1 MKGLVY
7 KSTGSWYQV
16 KSDEGKFYQCR
27 IKGKL
32 RLSGIRST
40 SPVAVGDR
48 VGFDLDDEAVGVIHT
63 IDQRENY
70 LVRKSVNLSKQLHI
84 IGANI
89 DLVFLVITLKN
100 PETFTTFIDRFLVSA
115 AAFGIETVLL
125 FNKMDQYTDNE
136 LEIVNELKELYT
148 SIGYQSVF
156 CSTKSNQGMSELR
169 NLMKDNTSIFSGHS
183 GVGKSTLINTVAPEL
198 RLKIGEI
205 SEQHGQGQ
213 HTTTFAEMFDLSFGG
228 RIIDSPGI
236 RGFGI
241 ADINKE
247 EIARYF
253 KEFSKASENCKF
265 NNCQHLSEPGCAVK
279 SELEEGTIAE
289 SRYQSYLSMVLEEE
303 GPYRQ
308 DLFAE

>member
-1 MKGLVY
+1 VKGLVY

-16 KSDEGKFYQCR
+16 KSDVGKFYQCR

-125 FNKMDQYTDNE
+125 FNKMDQYTEEE
-136 LEIVNELKELYT
+136 LERVNELKVLYT
-148 SIGYQSVF
+148 SIGYQSLL
-156 CSTKSNQGMSELR
+156 CSTKSDQGMSELR

-213 HTTTFAEMFDLSFGG
+213 HTTTFAEMYDLSFGG

-253 KEFSKASENCKF
+253 KEFFKASENCKF

>member
-1 MKGLVY
+1 VKGLVY

-16 KSDEGKFYQCR
+16 KSDEGNFYQCR

-48 VGFDLDDEAVGVIHT
+48 VGFDLDDEAIGVIHT

-125 FNKMDQYTDNE
+125 FNKMDQYTEEE
-136 LEIVNELKELYT
+136 LEMLNELKELYT

-156 CSTKSNQGMSELR
+156 CSAKSGQGMSELR

-241 ADINKE
+241 ADIDKE

-253 KEFSKASENCKF
+253 KEFFKASENCKF

-279 SELEEGTIAE
+279 SELEDGTIAE
-289 SRYQSYLSMVLEEE
+289 SRYQSYRSMVLEEE

>member
-16 KSDEGKFYQCR
+16 KSDEGNFYQCR

-48 VGFDLDDEAVGVIHT
+48 VGFDLDDEAIGVIHT
-63 IDQRENY
+63 IDPRENY

-125 FNKMDQYTDNE
+125 FNKMDQYTEEE
-136 LEIVNELKELYT
+136 LEMVNELKELYT
-148 SIGYQSVF
+148 SIGYQSVL
-156 CSTKSNQGMSELR
+156 CSTKSGQGMSELR
-169 NLMKDNTSIFSGHS
+169 NLMKDSTSIFSGHS

-198 RLKIGEI
+198 QLKIGEI

-241 ADINKE
+241 ADIDKE

-253 KEFSKASENCKF
+253 KEFFKASENCKF

-279 SELEEGTIAE
+279 SELEEGAIAE

>member
-1 MKGLVY
+1 VKGLVY

-16 KSDEGKFYQCR
+16 KSDEGNFYQCR

-48 VGFDLDDEAVGVIHT
+48 VGFDLDDEAIGVIHT
-63 IDQRENY
+63 IEERENY

-125 FNKMDQYTDNE
+125 FNKMDQYTEEE
-136 LEIVNELKELYT
+136 LEMVNELKDLYT

-156 CSTKSNQGMSELR
+156 CSTKSGQGMSELR

-241 ADINKE
+241 ADIDKE

-253 KEFSKASENCKF
+253 KEFFKASENCKF

-279 SELEEGTIAE
+279 SELEDGTIAE

>member
-1 MKGLVY
+1 VKGLVY

-16 KSDEGKFYQCR
+16 KSDEGNFYQCR

-48 VGFDLDDEAVGVIHT
+48 VGFDLDDEAIGVIHT
-63 IDQRENY
+63 IEERENY

-89 DLVFLVITLKN
+89 DLVFLVITLRN

-125 FNKMDQYTDNE
+125 FNKMDQYTEEE
-136 LEIVNELKELYT
+136 LEMVNELKDLYT

-156 CSTKSNQGMSELR
+156 CSTKSGQGMSELR
-169 NLMKDNTSIFSGHS
+169 NLMIDNTSIFSGHS

-241 ADINKE
+241 ADIDKE

-253 KEFSKASENCKF
+253 KEFFKASDNCKF

-279 SELEEGTIAE
+279 SKLEDGTIAE

>member
-16 KSDEGKFYQCR
+16 KSDEGNFYQCR

-48 VGFDLDDEAVGVIHT
+48 VGFDLDDEAIGVIHT
-63 IDQRENY
+63 IDPRENY

-115 AAFGIETVLL
+115 AAFGIETVML
-125 FNKMDQYTDNE
+125 FNKMDQYSEEE
-136 LEIVNELKELYT
+136 LETVNELKELYT
-148 SIGYQSVF
+148 SIGYQSVL
-156 CSTKSNQGMSELR
+156 CSTKSGQGISELQS
-169 NLMKDNTSIFSGHS
+169 LMKDHTSIFSGHS

-241 ADINKE
+241 ADIDKE

-253 KEFSKASENCKF
+253 KEFFKASENCKF

-279 SELEEGTIAE
+279 SELEEGVIAE

>member
-1 MKGLVY
+1 VKGLVY

-16 KSDEGKFYQCR
+16 KSDEGNFYQCR

-48 VGFDLDDEAVGVIHT
+48 VGFDLDDEAIGVIHS
-63 IDQRENY
+63 IEERENY

-115 AAFGIETVLL
+115 AAFGIETVML
-125 FNKMDQYTDNE
+125 FNKMDQYSEEE
-136 LEIVNELKELYT
+136 LETVNELKELYT
-148 SIGYQSVF
+148 SIGYQSVL
-156 CSTKSNQGMSELR
+156 CSTKSGQGMSELR
-169 NLMKDNTSIFSGHS
+169 NLMKYNTSIFSGHS

-241 ADINKE
+241 ADIDKE

-253 KEFSKASENCKF
+253 KEFFKASENCKF

-279 SELEEGTIAE
+279 SELEDGTIAE

>member
-16 KSDEGKFYQCR
+16 KSDEGNFYQCR

-48 VGFDLDDEAVGVIHT
+48 VGFDLDDEAIGVIHT

-125 FNKMDQYTDNE
+125 FNKMDQYTEEE
-136 LEIVNELKELYT
+136 LEMVNELKELYA
-148 SIGYQSVF
+148 SIGYQCVF
-156 CSTKSNQGMSELR
+156 CSTKSGQGMSELR

-241 ADINKE
+241 ADIDKE

-253 KEFSKASENCKF
+253 KEFFKASENCKF

-279 SELEEGTIAE
+279 SELEEGAIAE

>member
-1 MKGLVY
+1 VKGLVY

-16 KSDEGKFYQCR
+16 KSDEGNFYQCR

-48 VGFDLDDEAVGVIHT
+48 VGFDLDDEAIGVIHT

-125 FNKMDQYTDNE
+125 FNKMDQYTEEE
-136 LEIVNELKELYT
+136 LEIVNELQELYT
-148 SIGYQSVF
+148 AIGYQSVF
-156 CSTKSNQGMSELR
+156 CSTKSGQGMSELR
-169 NLMKDNTSIFSGHS
+169 NLMQDNTSIFSGHS

-241 ADINKE
+241 ADIDKE

-253 KEFSKASENCKF
+253 KEFFKASENCKF

-279 SELEEGTIAE
+279 SELEDGTIAE

>member
-125 FNKMDQYTDNE
+125 FNKMDQYTE
-136 LEIVNELKELYT
+136 EEFERVNELKGLYT
-148 SIGYQSVF
+148 SIGYQSVL
-156 CSTKSNQGMSELR
+156 CSTKSDQGMSELR

-198 RLKIGEI
+198 LLKIGEI

-253 KEFSKASENCKF
+253 KEFFKASENCKF

-308 DLFAE
+308 DSFAE

>member
-16 KSDEGKFYQCR
+16 KSDEGNFYQCR

-125 FNKMDQYTDNE
+125 FNKMDQYTDEE

-156 CSTKSNQGMSELR
+156 CSTKSGQGMSELR

-241 ADINKE
+241 ADIDKE

-253 KEFSKASENCKF
+253 KEFFKASENCKF

-279 SELEEGTIAE
+279 SELEKGAIAE

>member
-16 KSDEGKFYQCR
+16 KSDEGNFYQCR

-48 VGFDLDDEAVGVIHT
+48 VGFDLDDEAIGVIHT

-125 FNKMDQYTDNE
+125 FNKMDQYTEEE
-136 LEIVNELKELYT
+136 LEIVNELKELYS

-156 CSTKSNQGMSELR
+156 CSTKSGQGMSELR
-169 NLMKDNTSIFSGHS
+169 NRMKDNTSIFSGHS

-241 ADINKE
+241 ADIDKE

-253 KEFSKASENCKF
+253 KEFFKASENCKF

>member
-63 IDQRENY
+63 INQRENY

-125 FNKMDQYTDNE
+125 FNKMDQYTEEE
-136 LEIVNELKELYT
+136 LERVNELKVLYT
-148 SIGYQSVF
+148 SIGYQSLL
-156 CSTKSNQGMSELR
+156 CSTKSDQGMSELR

-253 KEFSKASENCKF
+253 KEFFKASENCKF

-279 SELEEGTIAE
+279 SELEKGTIAE

>member
-16 KSDEGKFYQCR
+16 KSDEGNFYQCR

-48 VGFDLDDEAVGVIHT
+48 VGFDLDDEAIGVIHT

-125 FNKMDQYTDNE
+125 FNKMDQYTEEE
-136 LEIVNELKELYT
+136 LEMVNELKELYA

-156 CSTKSNQGMSELR
+156 CSTKSGQGMSELR

-241 ADINKE
+241 ADIDKE

-253 KEFSKASENCKF
+253 KEFFKASENCKF
-265 NNCQHLSEPGCAVK
+265 NNWQHLSEPGCAVK

>member
-16 KSDEGKFYQCR
+16 KSDEGNFYQCR

-48 VGFDLDDEAVGVIHT
+48 VGFDLDDEAIGVIHT

-100 PETFTTFIDRFLVSA
+100 PETFTTFIDRFLVSS
-115 AAFGIETVLL
+115 AAFGIETVML
-125 FNKMDQYTDNE
+125 FNKMDQYSEEE

-148 SIGYQSVF
+148 SIGYQSVL
-156 CSTKSNQGMSELR
+156 CSTKSGQGISELQ
-169 NLMKDNTSIFSGHS
+169 NLMKNNTSIFSGHS

-241 ADINKE
+241 ADIDKE

-253 KEFSKASENCKF
+253 KEFFKASENCKF

-279 SELEEGTIAE
+279 SELEEGVIAE

>member
-16 KSDEGKFYQCR
+16 KSEEGKLYQCR

-48 VGFDLDDEAVGVIHT
+48 VSFDLDDEDVGVIHS
-63 IDQRENY
+63 IDERDNY

-89 DLVFLVITLKN
+89 DSVFLVITFKN

-125 FNKMDQYTDNE
+125 FNKIDQYTE
-136 LEIVNELKELYT
+136 KELGVVKEQEQLY
-148 SIGYQSVF
+148 SVIGYKTVL
-156 CSTKSNQGMSELR
+156 CSSKTGQGIDDLKC
-169 NLMKDNTSIFSGHS
+169 LMKDNTCIFSGHS

-198 RLKIGEI
+198 SLKIGEI

-241 ADINKE
+241 ADIEKE

-253 KEFSKASENCKF
+253 KEFFRASENCKF

-279 SELEEGTIAE
+279 RKIEEGRIAN

>member
-16 KSDEGKFYQCR
+16 KSDEGNFYQCR

-48 VGFDLDDEAVGVIHT
+48 VGFDLDDEAIGVIHT

-89 DLVFLVITLKN
+89 DLIFLVITLKN

-125 FNKMDQYTDNE
+125 FNKMDQYTEEE
-136 LEIVNELKELYT
+136 LEMVNELKELYA
-148 SIGYQSVF
+148 SIGYQCVF
-156 CSTKSNQGMSELR
+156 CSTKSGQGMSELR

-241 ADINKE
+241 ADIDKE

-253 KEFSKASENCKF
+253 KEFFKASENCKF

-279 SELEEGTIAE
+279 SELEEGAIAE

>member
-1 MKGLVY
+1 VKGLVY

-16 KSDEGKFYQCR
+16 KSDEGNFYQCR

-48 VGFDLDDEAVGVIHT
+48 VGFDLDDEAIGVIHT

-89 DLVFLVITLKN
+89 DLIFLVITLKN

-125 FNKMDQYTDNE
+125 FNKMDQYTEEE
-136 LEIVNELKELYT
+136 LEMVNELKELYA
-148 SIGYQSVF
+148 SIGYQCVF
-156 CSTKSNQGMSELR
+156 CSTKSGQGMSELR

-241 ADINKE
+241 ADIDKE

-253 KEFSKASENCKF
+253 KEFFKASENCKF

-279 SELEEGTIAE
+279 SELEEGAIAE

>member
-16 KSDEGKFYQCR
+16 KSDEGNFYQCR

-48 VGFDLDDEAVGVIHT
+48 VGFDLDDEAIGVIHT

-125 FNKMDQYTDNE
+125 FNKMDQYTEEE
-136 LEIVNELKELYT
+136 LEMVNELKELYA

-156 CSTKSNQGMSELR
+156 CSTKSGQGMSELR

-198 RLKIGEI
+198 RNK
-205 SEQHGQGQ
+205 
-213 HTTTFAEMFDLSFGG
+213 LSFFHT
-228 RIIDSPGI
+228 RKTYNFPD
-236 RGFGI
+236 
-241 ADINKE
+241 
-247 EIARYF
+247 
-253 KEFSKASENCKF
+253 
-265 NNCQHLSEPGCAVK
+265 
-279 SELEEGTIAE
+279 
-289 SRYQSYLSMVLEEE
+289 
-303 GPYRQ
+303 
-308 DLFAE
+308 

>member
-16 KSDEGKFYQCR
+16 KSDEGNFYQCR

-48 VGFDLDDEAVGVIHT
+48 VGFDLDDEAIGVIHT
-63 IDQRENY
+63 IEERENY

-89 DLVFLVITLKN
+89 DLVFLVITLRN

-125 FNKMDQYTDNE
+125 FNKMDQYTEEE
-136 LEIVNELKELYT
+136 LEMVNELKDLYT

-156 CSTKSNQGMSELR
+156 CSTKSGQGMNELR
-169 NLMKDNTSIFSGHS
+169 NLMMDNTSIFSGHS

-241 ADINKE
+241 ADIDKE

-253 KEFSKASENCKF
+253 KEFFKASENCKF

-279 SELEEGTIAE
+279 SKLEDGTIAE

>member
-16 KSDEGKFYQCR
+16 KSDEGNFYQCR

-48 VGFDLDDEAVGVIHT
+48 VGFDLDDEAIGVIHT

-125 FNKMDQYTDNE
+125 FNKMDQYNEEE
-136 LEIVNELKELYT
+136 LEVVNELKELYT
-148 SIGYQSVF
+148 SIGYQSIF
-156 CSTKSNQGMSELR
+156 CSTKSGQGISELK
-169 NLMKDNTSIFSGHS
+169 NLMKNNTSIFSGHS

-198 RLKIGEI
+198 RLKIGGI

-241 ADINKE
+241 ADIDKE

-253 KEFSKASENCKF
+253 KEFFIASESCKF

-279 SELEEGTIAE
+279 SELEDGTIAE

>member
-16 KSDEGKFYQCR
+16 KSDEGNFYQCR

-48 VGFDLDDEAVGVIHT
+48 VGFDLDDEAIGVIHT

-89 DLVFLVITLKN
+89 DLVFLVITLRN

-125 FNKMDQYTDNE
+125 FNKMDQYTEAE
-136 LEIVNELKELYT
+136 LEIVDELKELYT

-156 CSTKSNQGMSELR
+156 CSTKSGQGMSELR

-241 ADINKE
+241 ADIDKE

-253 KEFSKASENCKF
+253 KEFFKASENCKF

-279 SELEEGTIAE
+279 SKLEDGTIAE

>member
-253 KEFSKASENCKF
+253 KEFFKASENCKF

>member
-16 KSDEGKFYQCR
+16 KSDEGNFYQCR

-48 VGFDLDDEAVGVIHT
+48 VGFDLDDEAIGVIHT
-63 IDQRENY
+63 IEERENY

-125 FNKMDQYTDNE
+125 FNKMDQYTEEE
-136 LEIVNELKELYT
+136 LEMVNELKELYT

-156 CSTKSNQGMSELR
+156 CSTKSGQGMSELR

-241 ADINKE
+241 ADIDKE

-253 KEFSKASENCKF
+253 KEFFKASENCKF

-279 SELEEGTIAE
+279 SELEDGTIAE

>member
-16 KSDEGKFYQCR
+16 KSDEGNFYQCR

-48 VGFDLDDEAVGVIHT
+48 VGFDLDDEAIGVIHT

-100 PETFTTFIDRFLVSA
+100 PETFTTFIDRFLISA

-125 FNKMDQYTDNE
+125 FNKMDQYTEEE
-136 LEIVNELKELYT
+136 LELVNELKELYS

-156 CSTKSNQGMSELR
+156 CSTKSGQGMSELR
-169 NLMKDNTSIFSGHS
+169 NRMKDNTSIFSGHS

-241 ADINKE
+241 ADIDKE

-253 KEFSKASENCKF
+253 KEFFKASENCKF

>member
-16 KSDEGKFYQCR
+16 KSDEGNFYQCR

-48 VGFDLDDEAVGVIHT
+48 VGFDLDDEAIGVIHT
-63 IDQRENY
+63 IDERENY

-125 FNKMDQYTDNE
+125 FNKMDQYTEEE
-136 LEIVNELKELYT
+136 LEMVNELKELYA

-156 CSTKSNQGMSELR
+156 CSTKSGQGMSELR

-241 ADINKE
+241 ADIDKE

-253 KEFSKASENCKF
+253 KEFFKASENCKF

-279 SELEEGTIAE
+279 SELEEGAIAE

>member
-16 KSDEGKFYQCR
+16 KSDEGNFYQCR

-125 FNKMDQYTDNE
+125 FNKMDQYTEEE
-136 LEIVNELKELYT
+136 LERVNELKGLYT
-148 SIGYQSVF
+148 SIGYQSVL
-156 CSTKSNQGMSELR
+156 CSTKSDQGMSELR

-198 RLKIGEI
+198 LLKIGEI

-253 KEFSKASENCKF
+253 KEFFKASENCKF

>member
-16 KSDEGKFYQCR
+16 KSDEGNFYQCR

-48 VGFDLDDEAVGVIHT
+48 VGFDLDDEAIGVIHT

-125 FNKMDQYTDNE
+125 FNKMDQYTLEE
-136 LEIVNELKELYT
+136 LEMVNELKELYT

-156 CSTKSNQGMSELR
+156 CSTKSGQGMSELR

-241 ADINKE
+241 ADIDKE

-253 KEFSKASENCKF
+253 KEFFKASENCKF

>member
-1 MKGLVY
+1 VKGLVY

-16 KSDEGKFYQCR
+16 KSDEGNFYQCR

-48 VGFDLDDEAVGVIHT
+48 VGFDLDDEAIGVIHT
-63 IDQRENY
+63 IEERENY

-89 DLVFLVITLKN
+89 DLVFLVITLRN

-125 FNKMDQYTDNE
+125 FNKMDQYTEEE
-136 LEIVNELKELYT
+136 LEMVNELKDLYT

-156 CSTKSNQGMSELR
+156 CSTKSGQGMSELR
-169 NLMKDNTSIFSGHS
+169 NLMKENTSIFSGHS

-241 ADINKE
+241 ADIDKE

-253 KEFSKASENCKF
+253 KEFFKASENCKF

-279 SELEEGTIAE
+279 SKLEDGTIAE

>member
-48 VGFDLDDEAVGVIHT
+48 VVFDLDDEAVGVIHT

-89 DLVFLVITLKN
+89 DLVFLVITLRN

-125 FNKMDQYTDNE
+125 FNKMDQYTEEE
-136 LEIVNELKELYT
+136 LEMVNELKELYT

-156 CSTKSNQGMSELR
+156 CSTKSGQGMSELR

-241 ADINKE
+241 ADIDKE

-253 KEFSKASENCKF
+253 KEFFKASENCKF

-279 SELEEGTIAE
+279 SELEDGTIAE

>member
-16 KSDEGKFYQCR
+16 KSDEGNFYQCR

-48 VGFDLDDEAVGVIHT
+48 VGFDLDDEAIGVIHT

-125 FNKMDQYTDNE
+125 FNKMDQYTEEE
-136 LEIVNELKELYT
+136 LEIVNDLKELYT
-148 SIGYQSVF
+148 AVGYQSVL
-156 CSTKSNQGMSELR
+156 CSTKSGQGMSELR
-169 NLMKDNTSIFSGHS
+169 NLMQDNTSIFSGHS
-183 GVGKSTLINTVAPEL
+183 GAGKSTLINTVAPEL

-241 ADINKE
+241 ADIDKE

-253 KEFSKASENCKF
+253 KEFFKASENCKF

-279 SELEEGTIAE
+279 SELEDGTIAE
-289 SRYQSYLSMVLEEE
+289 SRYKSYLSMVLEEE

>member
-16 KSDEGKFYQCR
+16 KSDEGNFYQCR

-48 VGFDLDDEAVGVIHT
+48 VGFDLDDEAIGVIHS
-63 IDQRENY
+63 IEERENY

-115 AAFGIETVLL
+115 AAFGIETVML
-125 FNKMDQYTDNE
+125 FNKMDQYSEEE
-136 LEIVNELKELYT
+136 LETVNELKELYT
-148 SIGYQSVF
+148 SIGYQSVL
-156 CSTKSNQGMSELR
+156 CSTKSGQGMSELR

-241 ADINKE
+241 ADIDKE

-253 KEFSKASENCKF
+253 KEFFKASENCKF

-279 SELEEGTIAE
+279 SELEDGTIAE

>member
-16 KSDEGKFYQCR
+16 KSDEGNFYQCR

-48 VGFDLDDEAVGVIHT
+48 VGFDLDDEAIGVIHT
-63 IDQRENY
+63 IEERENY

-89 DLVFLVITLKN
+89 DLVFLVITLRN
-100 PETFTTFIDRFLVSA
+100 PETFTTFIDRFLVSS

-125 FNKMDQYTDNE
+125 FNKMDQYTEEE
-136 LEIVNELKELYT
+136 LEMVNELKDLYT

-156 CSTKSNQGMSELR
+156 CSTKSGQGMSELQS
-169 NLMKDNTSIFSGHS
+169 LMKDNTSIFSGHS

-241 ADINKE
+241 ADIDKE

-253 KEFSKASENCKF
+253 KEFFKASENCKF

-279 SELEEGTIAE
+279 SELEDGTIAE

>member
-16 KSDEGKFYQCR
+16 KSDQGNFYQCR

-48 VGFDLDDEAVGVIHT
+48 VGFDLDDEAIGVIHT

-125 FNKMDQYTDNE
+125 FNKMDQYTEEE
-136 LEIVNELKELYT
+136 LKIVNELKELYT
-148 SIGYQSVF
+148 AIGYQSVF
-156 CSTKSNQGMSELR
+156 CSTKSGQGMSELR
-169 NLMKDNTSIFSGHS
+169 NLMQDNTSIFSGHS

-241 ADINKE
+241 ADIDKE

-253 KEFSKASENCKF
+253 KEFFKASENCKF

>member
-1 MKGLVY
+1 VKGLVY

-16 KSDEGKFYQCR
+16 KSDEGNFYQCR

-48 VGFDLDDEAVGVIHT
+48 VGFDLDDEAIGVIHT

-125 FNKMDQYTDNE
+125 FNKMDQYTEED

-156 CSTKSNQGMSELR
+156 CSTKSGQGMSELR

-241 ADINKE
+241 ADIDKE

-253 KEFSKASENCKF
+253 KEFFKASENCKF

-303 GPYRQ
+303 EPYRQ

>member
-1 MKGLVY
+1 VKGLVY

-16 KSDEGKFYQCR
+16 KSDEGNFYQCR

-48 VGFDLDDEAVGVIHT
+48 VGFDLDDEAIGVIHS
-63 IDQRENY
+63 IEERENY

-115 AAFGIETVLL
+115 AAFGIETVML
-125 FNKMDQYTDNE
+125 FNKMDQYSEEE
-136 LEIVNELKELYT
+136 LETVNELKELYT
-148 SIGYQSVF
+148 SIGYQSVL
-156 CSTKSNQGMSELR
+156 CSTKSGQGMSELR

-205 SEQHGQGQ
+205 SEHHGQGQ

-241 ADINKE
+241 ADIDKE

-253 KEFSKASENCKF
+253 KEFFKASENCKF

-279 SELEEGTIAE
+279 SELEDGTIAE

>member
-125 FNKMDQYTDNE
+125 FNKMDQYTEEE
-136 LEIVNELKELYT
+136 LERVNELKVLYT
-148 SIGYQSVF
+148 SIGYKSLL

-213 HTTTFAEMFDLSFGG
+213 HTTTFAEMYDLSFGG

-253 KEFSKASENCKF
+253 KEFFKASENCKF

>member
-1 MKGLVY
+1 VKGLVY

-115 AAFGIETVLL
+115 AAFGIEAVLL
-125 FNKMDQYTDNE
+125 FNKMDQYTEEE
-136 LEIVNELKELYT
+136 LERVNELKGLYT
-148 SIGYQSVF
+148 SIGYQSVL
-156 CSTKSNQGMSELR
+156 CSTKSDQGMSELR

-198 RLKIGEI
+198 LLKIGEI

-253 KEFSKASENCKF
+253 KEFFKASENCKF

>member
-125 FNKMDQYTDNE
+125 FNKMDQYTEEE
-136 LEIVNELKELYT
+136 LERVNEFKGLYS
-148 SIGYQSVF
+148 SIGYQSVL
-156 CSTKSNQGMSELR
+156 CSTKSDQGMSELR

-198 RLKIGEI
+198 LLKIGEI

-241 ADINKE
+241 ADIDKE

-253 KEFSKASENCKF
+253 KEFFKASENCKF